1 MPISWCGASR
11 PDRPRPLRPDDPQRV
26 FICATVV
33 PSGARRYPVCMSELR
48 LEELSAA
55 TVVAANNLTLK
66 PGQEQYVAPVSHS
79 IAEAYV
85 NPTTAWPR
93 VVVDAEGT
101 VVGFI
106 MGNFD
111 ASSDD
116 EALRSCIWRMNVA
129 ADAQGRG
136 IGRFAVHALAEEAR
150 SRGFDRLTVMYEPG
164 DDGPEEFFA
173 HIGFQVIGDTP
184 YGEHFAG
191 LTLESSNAAAD
202 EQGLARA

>member
-1 MPISWCGASR
+1 
-11 PDRPRPLRPDDPQRV
+11 
-26 FICATVV
+26 
-33 PSGARRYPVCMSELR
+33 MSELR

-55 TVVAANNLTLK
+55 TIVAANSLTLK

-85 NPTTAWPR
+85 NPATAWPR
-93 VVVDAEGT
+93 VVLDDDE

-111 ASSDD
+111 AENDHP
-116 EALRSCIWRMNVA
+116 ELRSCIWRINVS

-150 SRGFDRLTVMYEPG
+150 TRGFDRLTVMYEPG
-164 DDGPEEFFA
+164 EDGPESFFA
-173 HIGFQVIGDTP
+173 HIGFVQVGETP
-184 YGEHFAG
+184 YGEHLAE
-191 LTLESSNAAAD
+191 LTISPSPHGESEAD
-202 EQGLARA
+202 LVDA

>member
-1 MPISWCGASR
+1 M
-11 PDRPRPLRPDDPQRV
+11 
-26 FICATVV
+26 
-33 PSGARRYPVCMSELR
+33 SGLR

-66 PGQEQYVAPVSHS
+66 PGQEQFVAPVSHS

-93 VVVDAEGT
+93 VVVDDDDT

-111 ASSDD
+111 AEADD
-116 EALRSCIWRMNVA
+116 EVLRSCIWRINVE

-136 IGRFAVHALAEEAR
+136 IGRFAVHALADEAR
-150 SRGFDRLTVMYEPG
+150 SRGFDRVTVIYEPG
-164 DDGPEEFFA
+164 DDGPEEFFH
-173 HIGFQVIGDTP
+173 HIGFEVIGETP
-184 YGEHFAG
+184 YGEHVAG
-191 LTLESSNAAAD
+191 LTLASS
-202 EQGLARA
+202 QV

>member
-1 MPISWCGASR
+1 M
-11 PDRPRPLRPDDPQRV
+11 
-26 FICATVV
+26 
-33 PSGARRYPVCMSELR
+33 RRYPERMSDLR

-93 VVVDAEGT
+93 VVLQGDE

-111 ASSDD
+111 AESDD
-116 EALRSCIWRMNVA
+116 PALRSCIWRMNVS
-129 ADAQGRG
+129 ADHQGQG
-136 IGRFAVHALAEEAR
+136 IGRFAVHALADEAR

-164 DDGPEEFFA
+164 DDGPEDFFA
-173 HIGFQVIGDTP
+173 HIGFTVVGETP
-184 YGEHFAG
+184 YGEHLAA
-191 LTLESSNAAAD
+191 LTIAPSTPAE
-202 EQGLARA
+202 